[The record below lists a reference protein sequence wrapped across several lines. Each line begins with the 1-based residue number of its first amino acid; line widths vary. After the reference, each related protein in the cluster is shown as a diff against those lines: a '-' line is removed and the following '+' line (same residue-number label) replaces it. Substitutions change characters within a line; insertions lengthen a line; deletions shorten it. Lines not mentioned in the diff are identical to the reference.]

1 MKGEVEMTRPELA
14 LVLGTR
20 AALFVGLGLLL
31 AGRFASAAKR
41 SAVGR
46 TLMLTGLFTGV
57 CISSQLFGDRR
68 PFKLKFGSPSRTGHQ
83 SPGRSPTRTGQ
94 LSRTGHDSRTR
105 VVSGRGNLA
114 GRGAGRTGHLRSSEV
129 HRRS

>member
-31 AGRFASAAKR
+31 AGRFASAEKR

-46 TLMLTGLFTGV
+46 TLMLMGLFTGV
-57 CISSQLFGDRR
+57 CISSQIFGGDRR
-68 PFKLKFGSPSRTGHQ
+68 PFKLTFGKDPVRSG
-83 SPGRSPTRTGQ
+83 SPTRM
-94 LSRTGHDSRTR
+94 GH
-105 VVSGRGNLA
+105 L
-114 GRGAGRTGHLRSSEV
+114 GRTGHHNRTGHHTRTGS
-129 HRRS
+129 

>member
-1 MKGEVEMTRPELA
+1 MKGEVQMTRPELA

-31 AGRFASAAKR
+31 GGRFSSAEKR

-46 TLMLTGLFTGV
+46 TLLLTGLFTAV

-68 PFKLKFGSPSRTGHQ
+68 PFKLKFGTDTDRSGTQSQSRQGKKAFARAT
-83 SPGRSPTRTGQ
+83 
-94 LSRTGHDSRTR
+94 
-105 VVSGRGNLA
+105 
-114 GRGAGRTGHLRSSEV
+114 
-129 HRRS
+129 

>member
-1 MKGEVEMTRPELA
+1 MDQTERLLIWRMDMKGEVEMTRPELA

-31 AGRFASAAKR
+31 AGRFASAEKR

-57 CISSQLFGDRR
+57 GISSQIFGGDNRT
-68 PFKLKFGSPSRTGHQ
+68 FKLKFGKDSPGHQ
-83 SPGRSPTRTGQ
+83 PQLRGGKKIGAKVSRSEGR
-94 LSRTGHDSRTR
+94 HA
-105 VVSGRGNLA
+105 LA
-114 GRGAGRTGHLRSSEV
+114 GR
-129 HRRS
+129 

>member
-31 AGRFASAAKR
+31 ASRFSSAEKR

-57 CISSQLFGDRR
+57 CISSQIFGGDNR
-68 PFKLKFGSPSRTGHQ
+68 PFKLKFGSPSR
-83 SPGRSPTRTGQ
+83 SPTRTGQ
-94 LSRTGHDSRTR
+94 QSPGQTGHQSQRR
-105 VVSGRGNLA
+105 HGEKSL
-114 GRGAGRTGHLRSSEV
+114 LK
-129 HRRS
+129 HRPRHVKPLNH

>member
-31 AGRFASAAKR
+31 AGRFSSAEKR

-46 TLMLTGLFTGV
+46 TLLLTGLFTGV
-57 CISSQLFGDRR
+57 CISSEIFGGDRR
-68 PFKLKFGSPSRTGHQ
+68 PFKLTFGKDTHHLES
-83 SPGRSPTRTGQ
+83 Q
-94 LSRTGHDSRTR
+94 LSPRQVKKSFAEAT
-105 VVSGRGNLA
+105 
-114 GRGAGRTGHLRSSEV
+114 
-129 HRRS
+129 